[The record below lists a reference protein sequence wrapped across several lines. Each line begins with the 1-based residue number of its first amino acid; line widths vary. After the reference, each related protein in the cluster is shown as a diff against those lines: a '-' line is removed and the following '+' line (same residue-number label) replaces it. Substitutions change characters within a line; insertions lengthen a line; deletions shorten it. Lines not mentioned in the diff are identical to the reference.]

1 MTRAPCTFRQTDVTR
16 AIRAVEA
23 AGKKI
28 RKVSIVI
35 EIAQDDDAATVDRE
49 KNEWDEDY
57 GTNQAEVRLPAAK

>member
-1 MTRAPCTFRQTDVTR
+1 MARAACTFRERDVTR

-35 EIAQDDDAATVDRE
+35 EIAQDDDAATVDGER
-49 KNEWDEDY
+49 NEWEEEY
-57 GTNQAEVRLPAAK
+57 GPDQTKVR

>member
-1 MTRAPCTFRQTDVTR
+1 MRRSDGARAIRQGDVTR

-35 EIAQDDDAATVDRE
+35 EIAEDDDAATVDGER
-49 KNEWDEDY
+49 NEWDAEY
-57 GTNQAEVRLPAAK
+57 GPDQTKVR

>member
-1 MTRAPCTFRQTDVTR
+1 MVRAPCTFRQGDVTR

-35 EIAQDDDAATVDRE
+35 EIAQDDDAATIDGE
-49 KNEWDEDY
+49 SNEWDAEY
-57 GTNQAEVRLPAAK
+57 GPDQTKVR

>member
-1 MTRAPCTFRQTDVTR
+1 MARAPCTFRQGDVTR

-35 EIAQDDDAATVDRE
+35 EIAQDDDAATVDGE
-49 KNEWDEDY
+49 KNEWDAEY
-57 GTNQAEVRLPAAK
+57 GPDQTKVR

>member
-49 KNEWDEDY
+49 KNEWDEEY
-57 GTNQAEVRLPAAK
+57 GPDQTKVR

>member
-1 MTRAPCTFRQTDVTR
+1 MVRAPCTFRQGDVTR

-35 EIAQDDDAATVDRE
+35 EIAQDDDAATVDGER
-49 KNEWDEDY
+49 NEWDEEY
-57 GTNQAEVRLPAAK
+57 GPDQTKVR

>member
-1 MTRAPCTFRQTDVTR
+1 MVRAPCTFRQGDVTR

-35 EIAQDDDAATVDRE
+35 EIAQDDDAATVDSER
-49 KNEWDEDY
+49 NEWDVEY
-57 GTNQAEVRLPAAK
+57 GPDQTKVR